1 MTLRHL
7 RKPAGQRGAAL
18 ILVLWTFAVLSVLA
32 AEFARAM
39 RQEAQSVIN
48 FKEQSIGQYTAIA
61 GLNEAIL
68 AIVSYNGDIEI
79 LDDVFDDEDDDDS
92 DGARRRKGKKASG
105 QQADREEEEDE
116 RLRTIRKLIEGR
128 GSWVEATFNG
138 LPYEVRVYDESG
150 KIPLNAGDLDEESLF
165 TIMENLEYETQLAR
179 EVAAS
184 ILDWRDEN
192 DLHRN
197 HGVETDYY
205 EGLDPPYRAK
215 NAPFDAVEELLLVK
229 GVTHEMF
236 YGTEQVPG
244 FVEIFSVLSTR
255 NQITQNSISPE
266 VEQALCGILDDKEE
280 DDEDDEDDEDKDR
293 KRRLGTGG
301 GAERVQNVDV
311 CIANVGLKAHR
322 TDKDGKP
329 NLTIARVEARVKNRA
344 ERVVAHVAA
353 TVRFK
358 GDGFQTY
365 QWYDAVFDDD
375 EGS

>member
-7 RKPAGQRGAAL
+7 RKPAAQRGAAL

-39 RQEAQSVIN
+39 RQEAQSVLN
-48 FKEQSIGQYTAIA
+48 FKEQSIGHYTAIA

-68 AIVSYNGDIEI
+68 AVVSYNGDIEI
-79 LDDVFDDEDDDDS
+79 LDDVFDDEE
-92 DGARRRKGKKASG
+92 DGTNDGDRRRKGKQDSE
-105 QQADREEEEDE
+105 QLTDEEEEDE
-116 RLRTIRKLIEGR
+116 RLRTIRELIEGR
-128 GSWVEATFNG
+128 GNWVEATFNG
-138 LPYEVRVYDESG
+138 HPYEVRVYDESG
-150 KIPLNAGDLDEESLF
+150 KIPLNANDLEEETLF
-165 TIMENLEYETQLAR
+165 AIIENLEYETQLAR

-229 GVTHEMF
+229 GVTHDMF
-236 YGTEQVPG
+236 YGTNQVPG

-255 NQITQNSISPE
+255 GQITQNSISPE
-266 VEQALCGILDDKEE
+266 VEQALCGMLE
-280 DDEDDEDDEDKDR
+280 DGDEDEDEDDKDDDDDTS
-293 KRRLGTGG
+293 RLGAG
-301 GAERVQNVDV
+301 NVGSVKDLDV

-322 TDKDGKP
+322 SDKNGKP
-329 NLTIARVEARVKNRA
+329 NLTNARIEARVKNQA
-344 ERVVAHVAA
+344 KRVVAHIAA